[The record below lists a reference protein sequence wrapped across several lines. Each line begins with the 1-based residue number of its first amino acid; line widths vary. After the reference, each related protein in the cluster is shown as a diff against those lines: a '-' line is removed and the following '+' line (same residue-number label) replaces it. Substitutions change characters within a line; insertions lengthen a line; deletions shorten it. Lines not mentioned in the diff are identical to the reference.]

1 MPVHLQMVALAAAK
15 EGISMV
21 SVHDCFGTIAPRA
34 KRLNEIIREQFVQLH
49 KRNNL
54 LAAVL
59 DAAKRDL
66 PRTVRLPQLPE
77 IGKAEIEDILTSF
90 HAFK

>member
-1 MPVHLQMVALAAAK
+1 
-15 EGISMV
+15 MV
-21 SVHDCFGTIAPRA
+21 SIHDCFGTIAPRA
-34 KRLNEIIREQFVQLH
+34 ERLNEIIREQFVQLH

-66 PRTVRLPQLPE
+66 PRIVTWPQLPE
-77 IGKAEIEDILTSF
+77 IGNAEIEEVLKSF